1 MQLHILEASSSFATR
16 RHSTSTVSPTLG
28 SFRPAPSHPRHYS
41 KLPHASANLS
51 SVLQASPP
59 TPRPHMPRPH
69 LGDTPS
75 AHTPCRTRPPSAC
88 VHSRRTQSARRPA
101 SAAPSPPSRTAPC
114 SLSSVPGVF
123 VSCLLSAHM
132 PRRPHLGD
140 APSAHTPS
148 PARGH
153 FRNAYT
159 LADLVAHA
167 VGTPAR

>member
-16 RHSTSTVSPTLG
+16 RHSTSSEPHPWQRASAPRPRTLG
-28 SFRPAPSHPRHYS
+28 TS

-75 AHTPCRTRPPSAC
+75 AHTPFRTRPLPHAYTLAAR
-88 VHSRRTQSARRPA
+88 SRHAGPLAPHRRHLAAPRPA
-101 SAAPSPPSRTAPC
+101 LLAPFR
-114 SLSSVPGVF
+114 GVF
-123 VSCLLSAHM
+123 VPCLLSAHM
-132 PRRPHLGD
+132 PRPHLGD
-140 APSAHTPS
+140 APSAHTPL